1 MLDRILEILN
11 RPLPDRN
18 TLQPEAA
25 PHLQHENPQTSTSN
39 STEIQSNEMQAEM
52 ATSSTPADI
61 STDISEATISKILT
75 VNGTNAKVLDF
86 SNDINDPDV
95 QLFGMGTMRLSNLKK
110 EIQKDLMRFAES
122 IGRRPAKELMV
133 YLTDTEGRH
142 SSGMYFAYRMQALM
156 EVEEYM
162 RRPEVKRKI
171 TMMRKR

>member
-1 MLDRILEILN
+1 
-11 RPLPDRN
+11 
-18 TLQPEAA
+18 
-25 PHLQHENPQTSTSN
+25 
-39 STEIQSNEMQAEM
+39 M
-52 ATSSTPADI
+52 ATSSTPAEISTDI
-61 STDISEATISKILT
+61 STDITEATISKILA